1 MNIMECFIYKS
12 LKKPDTYLYLGEK
25 DNFSCL
31 PEALH
36 KALGVLEWV
45 MDLELHPEK
54 KLARNNAR
62 TIIQTIKSEG
72 YYLQLPPKI
81 IINPV

>member
-1 MNIMECFIYKS
+1 MNITECFIYKS
-12 LKKPDTYLYLGEK
+12 LKKPDTYLYLDEK

-31 PEALH
+31 PDALQ

-62 TIIQTIKSEG
+62 AIIKTIKLEG
-72 YYLQLPPKI
+72 YYLQLPPKT